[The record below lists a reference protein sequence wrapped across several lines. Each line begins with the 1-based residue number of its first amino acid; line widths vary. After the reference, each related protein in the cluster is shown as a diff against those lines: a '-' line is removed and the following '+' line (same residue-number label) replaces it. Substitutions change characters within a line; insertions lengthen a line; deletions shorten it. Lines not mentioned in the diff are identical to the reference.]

1 MYRIGIGYDI
11 HKLEINRD
19 LIIGGIKI
27 PYEYGLLGH
36 SDADV
41 LIHAI
46 IDAMFGAL
54 ALGDI
59 GTHFPD
65 TDEAYKDI
73 SSLILLKHAVK
84 LVLDEG
90 YTINNIDCNII
101 AQAPKMKPYIEDI
114 RKTLAK
120 ALMININL
128 ISVKA
133 KTNEKMDAVGE
144 KKAIEANAVVMLR
157 KEILW
162 DFYTQW

>member
-157 KEILW
+157 KEIL
-162 DFYTQW
+162 

>member
-1 MYRIGIGYDI
+1 MYRIGLGYDI
-11 HKLEINRD
+11 HRLDENRD

-27 PYEYGLLGH
+27 PYELGLVGH

-65 TDEAYKDI
+65 TDEAYRGI
-73 SSLILLKHAVK
+73 SSVILLDRANNLIH
-84 LVLDEG
+84 DEG
-90 YTINNIDCNII
+90 YVINNLDCNII
-101 AQAPKMKPYIEDI
+101 AQEPKMKPYIPEI

-120 ALMININL
+120 VLKIDVNL

-144 KKAIEANAVVMLR
+144 KRAIEANAVVMLR
-157 KEILW
+157 KEV
-162 DFYTQW
+162 

>member
-1 MYRIGIGYDI
+1 MYRIGLGYDI
-11 HKLEINRD
+11 HRLENNRD
-19 LIIGGIKI
+19 LIIGGVKI
-27 PYEYGLLGH
+27 PYEKGLLGH

-65 TDEAYKDI
+65 TDNEYKDV
-73 SSLILLKHAVK
+73 SSILLLKRA
-84 LVLDEG
+84 LQLIQDEG

-101 AQAPKMKPYIEDI
+101 AQEPKMKPHINKMRE
-114 RKTLAK
+114 TLAK
-120 ALMININL
+120 ELMIDVNL
-128 ISVKA
+128 ISIKA

-144 KKAIEANAVVMLR
+144 KRAIETNAVVMLR
-157 KEILW
+157 KEV
-162 DFYTQW
+162 